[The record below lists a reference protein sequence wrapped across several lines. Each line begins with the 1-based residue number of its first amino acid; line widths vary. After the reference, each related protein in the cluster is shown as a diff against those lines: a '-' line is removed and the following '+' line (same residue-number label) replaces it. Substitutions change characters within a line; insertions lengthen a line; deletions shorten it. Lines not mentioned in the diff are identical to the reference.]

1 MLKKLYHWFH
11 RKTSKPE
18 ERGEYSSGH
27 WQEMVRAEALE
38 LCRCDEGNVLE
49 VGCGE
54 GLFLAKL
61 AQEKRD
67 LDIYGVDI
75 WKDIL
80 DKAKK
85 RLQENN
91 ITNVKLSHMDASSL
105 GFEDEFFDIVVCINV
120 FFNLPSEEQFCASL
134 GEIARVCK
142 KGGKVIF
149 DIRNSMNP
157 FLWVKYKL
165 AKYYDETVK
174 DLPLKTYR
182 LKKVTLTLKQ
192 HNFEIINKVYIG
204 FPHSALAPVII
215 IEARKK

>member
-1 MLKKLYHWFH
+1 MS
-11 RKTSKPE
+11 RPE

-27 WQEMVRAEALE
+27 WQEMVRAKALE
-38 LCRCDEGNVLE
+38 LCRRDEGNVLE

-85 RLQENN
+85 KFEENN
-91 ITNVKLSHMDASSL
+91 ITNVKLHHCDASSL
-105 GFEDEFFDIVVCINV
+105 IFENNFFDVVVCINV
-120 FFNLPSEEQFCASL
+120 FFNLPSEGIFYKSL
-134 GEIARVCK
+134 QEISRVCK
-142 KGGKVIF
+142 SGGKIIF

-192 HNFEIINKVYIG
+192 HNFEIINKIYIG
-204 FPHSALAPVII
+204 FPHSLFAPIII